1 MRTAPRWVAQ
11 FWNFEELE
19 CQKAHE
25 TPNEILGVATFKEAF
40 AELGHSTLNLNPPQ
54 LHFEQWKTAFTDVPL
69 SQSLTAN
76 LQLLTEQSGVCRQK
90 GGSMSTMMSTP

>member
-40 AELGHSTLNLNPPQ
+40 AKYGSDKPDVRFDLEINDATSLFKDTEIKFLKSVIDFGGKLGAVCFKKQNFSHSP
-54 LHFEQWKTAFTDVPL
+54 
-69 SQSLTAN
+69 
-76 LQLLTEQSGVCRQK
+76 
-90 GGSMSTMMSTP
+90 